1 MSPRQ
6 KKPKTP
12 PAITEGFPADET
24 PTPTRI
30 LKMAD
35 MDLFG
40 ELKVRCHS
48 CLAHSFIRREIFSR
62 IPPAST
68 VGKKTLLML
77 TSEKQ
82 RKQLNK
88 AKTFKRTFKY
98 FPVNFI
104 SCTPGADSISAT
116 VTAPLL
122 DHGGEEESLNTPQ
135 IYCTEAPP
143 LSLTQPTT
151 TTASTPSTTST
162 SLPSP
167 QPVILKVQR
176 IFRYNVLCN
185 AYPIRCSPAVSRHS
199 NQLPPH
205 P

>member
-40 ELKVRCHS
+40 ELKVQCHS
-48 CLAHSFIRREIFSR
+48 CLFHSFVSREIFSR

-77 TSEKQ
+77 TSEMQ

-88 AKTFKRTFKY
+88 ARTFKRTSVFY
-98 FPVNFI
+98 NFQVIFI
-104 SCTPGADSISAT
+104 SCTPGANSLSAT
-116 VTAPLL
+116 VTAPFLEMESPSDLL
-122 DHGGEEESLNTPQ
+122 HGGSSTK
-135 IYCTEAPP
+135 
-143 LSLTQPTT
+143 PTT
-151 TTASTPSTTST
+151 TAASTPST
-162 SLPSP
+162 SLPLP
-167 QPVILKVQR
+167 QPVILKVQS
-176 IFRYNVLCN
+176 IFLYNVLRN
-185 AYPIRCSPAVSRHS
+185 VFPTRCSQAVCTQKEFTILFS
-199 NQLPPH
+199 PPKV
-205 P
+205 